1 MFLPSV
7 AGATQPGDN
16 GRIAFSSD
24 RDGGNI
30 DIYTMNPDG
39 SGVVQLT
46 DDAFDDWNSSWSPD
60 GNKIAFVS
68 TRAGGTH
75 QVYVMNADG
84 TSVTQLTDSPGDHS
98 TPTWSP
104 DGTQI
109 AFTTGRD
116 SNDNIYKMNADGS
129 NETPLTDPSQN
140 RSGAGVVTG
149 WRQDRLPLGPLGCLP
164 CYWEI
169 FLMDPDGSN
178 ETELPHWDV
187 KYEVKLSWAPDGR
200 SLFITIVRPASAT
213 TRSLRSH

>member
-1 MFLPSV
+1 MDAIARVTVTRMRALAALALSALALGSLMFLPSV

-84 TSVTQLTDSPGDHS
+84 TSVTHSLT
-98 TPTWSP
+98 
-104 DGTQI
+104 
-109 AFTTGRD
+109 
-116 SNDNIYKMNADGS
+116 
-129 NETPLTDPSQN
+129 
-140 RSGAGVVTG
+140 
-149 WRQDRLPLGPLGCLP
+149 
-164 CYWEI
+164 
-169 FLMDPDGSN
+169 
-178 ETELPHWDV
+178 
-187 KYEVKLSWAPDGR
+187 AP
-200 SLFITIVRPASAT
+200 AT
-213 TRSLRSH
+213 TRRLPGHRTERRSPSPPDVTVTTTSTR